1 MPSLMTEI
9 TPVAEQAMVSYA
21 TVHGSGLWDD
31 ISAKWNFI
39 DNTWNDSVF
48 YQMFS
53 TLIVPEKSMSAF
65 ITPEQNMSEL
75 ALPPIFS

>member
-9 TPVAEQAMVSYA
+9 TPVAEQAMTSY
-21 TVHGSGLWDD
+21 VHDSGLWND
-31 ISAKWNFI
+31 ISAKWNLI
-39 DNTWNDSVF
+39 GNTWNDSVF